1 MDTQIH
7 IVSIKDIIS
16 NEKLTIPEYQRP
28 YRWTED
34 SALALFS
41 DLYAAYIRKKK
52 EYRIG
57 SVILHEENKDRNAP
71 KNNNETIYKIV
82 DGQQRLTTITI
93 LLYCLKNSTDHPD
106 CSYSLL
112 NSNFNQL
119 SFSAIKKNYNVLQQ
133 KVNSLENEETSFF
146 LDYVLNSCTLVQ
158 IITNDEQQAFQFFD
172 SQNSRGKPLVPH
184 DLLKAFHLRE
194 MTGESEE
201 TIVETVKDWENTDQS
216 SLKKLFEF
224 NLYPLVR
231 WYKKLD
237 GLNYSE
243 KKIKVFKGIQNSNKF
258 NYSFYHRAA
267 NLFIENIN
275 NNSLHELFQNNKL
288 CQFQLTQPII
298 AGRRFFEYTKHY
310 NKLKSE
316 IRKLIEYYR
325 CTDEN
330 HEESRKKLVFLSIS
344 GNGDK
349 YIQDLFLNAMIF
361 YADRFNIKELTFPRI
376 MFFYKWAYSLR
387 LCLVAVYK
395 ESINKYALGKHE
407 LLNSG
412 LNIFERISE
421 MINPEEVESIYL
433 DISKV
438 QEKAKVKDKE
448 QYKKIYEM
456 VVGNGK
462 QAN

>member
-1 MDTQIH
+1 MDTQIR
-7 IVSIKDIIS
+7 IVNINEIIS
-16 NEKLTIPEYQRP
+16 NIKLTIPEYQRP

-57 SVILHEENKDRNAP
+57 SVILHEENAQKENNA
-71 KNNNETIYKIV
+71 TIYNIV

-93 LLYCLKNSTDHPD
+93 LLYCLNKSTNHLN
-106 CSYSLL
+106 CNYSLL

-133 KVNSLENEETSFF
+133 KVNSLEKEETSFF

-172 SQNSRGKPLVPH
+172 SQNSRGKPLAPH

-201 TIVETVKDWENTDQS
+201 TIVETVKDWENTDQG

-237 GLNYSE
+237 GLYYSE
-243 KKIKVFKGIQNSNKF
+243 KKIKVFKGIQNSNKY

-267 NLFIENIN
+267 NLFVENIN

-316 IRKLIEYYR
+316 ILKLIEYYR

-330 HEESRKKLVFLSIS
+330 NEESPKKLVFLSIS

-349 YIQDLFLNAMIF
+349 YVQDLFLNALIF

-421 MINPEEVESIYL
+421 MINPEEIESIYI

-438 QEKAKVKDKE
+438 EKSKVKDKE
-448 QYKKIYEM
+448 QYKKIFDM
-456 VVGNGK
+456 VVGNNGK
-462 QAN
+462 QQN